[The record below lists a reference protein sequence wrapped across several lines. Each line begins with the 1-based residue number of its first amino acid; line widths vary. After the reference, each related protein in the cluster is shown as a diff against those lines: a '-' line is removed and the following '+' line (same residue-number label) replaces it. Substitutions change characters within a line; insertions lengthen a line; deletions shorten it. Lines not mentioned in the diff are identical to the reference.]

1 MLAQAHKAKE
11 HDDRAEGRPLGFVK
25 AMVMQSDLATERAS
39 RTVLE
44 PQQQQQQRR
53 PAVLYL
59 PARSPSNGK
68 CLA

>member
-44 PQQQQQQRR
+44 PQQQQRR
-53 PAVLYL
+53 PVILYL
-59 PARSPSNGK
+59 PARSPSN
-68 CLA
+68 